1 MFDSSNTK
9 NKSAFET
16 WDKERLEEMI
26 NKYDKDMLTAIS
38 DLYASI
44 GGDRIDFEG
53 ISNAVDA
60 LTKYNSKSEYNYLNH
75 LLVPEKCKGGKIPSP
90 IPVPSCS
97 FQLHNCVTLSP
108 NNSGNIAILFNPYFL
123 SSNQFISATSPNTN
137 NSIEGMYS
145 QDGTYYNIS
154 NNAGANSVPK
164 SGEFLYAPT
173 MLSSLLVNNSPGLT
187 GTESNENFRPV
198 NINQSIP
205 PVYDQ
210 YRLVSAS
217 VVVKYI
223 GRLDIVSGV
232 IGGAIV
238 FDENNFLNGTGY
250 YAVGDGTKTV
260 AELKGASNHTT
271 FGNIG
276 SSKYGNFDL
285 GMDSFYHQENLCLE
299 GIRELYFPLDNSYEE
314 YSKLINSDTVSDGY
328 YSTSSFIELNPD
340 QYKSGFN
347 FFIYTLGAPTG
358 SCLKLDIY
366 CNFEC
371 LPSATFLN
379 YMPISVS
386 TYGMSNQEKKDIITT
401 VQEKPILK
409 AGETIEIQSPSVM
422 GWKSYMKNMAKR
434 FKTAMPSIGKLIGIG
449 LNNIIPKLKPA
460 LSVVGTLIGSMA
472 QGLGQSIINQTPGN
486 MDIETK

>member
-1 MFDSSNTK
+1 MFGPIDNKSD
-9 NKSAFET
+9 KSAFET

-53 ISNAVDA
+53 ITNAIDA
-60 LTKYNSKSEYNYLNH
+60 LTKYNSKSEYNYLNN
-75 LLVPEKCKGGKIPSP
+75 LLIPEKCKGGKIPSP

-108 NNSGNIAILFNPYFL
+108 NSSGNIGILFNPYFL
-123 SSNQFISATSPNTN
+123 CSNQWITSGSSPS
-137 NSIEGMYS
+137 SITGMYT
-145 QDGTYYNIS
+145 QDGSLYNPTTTTY
-154 NNAGANSVPK
+154 VPK
-164 SGEFLYAPT
+164 NGEVVYSPR
-173 MLSSLLVNNSPGLT
+173 MLTSLLVNNDESLN
-187 GTESNENFRPV
+187 GTEPNDNFNPV
-198 NINQSIP
+198 NINQIIP

-217 VVVKYI
+217 LVVKYI

-232 IGGAIV
+232 IGGAII
-238 FDENNFLNGTGY
+238 FDEHPFLSGNGFFN
-250 YAVGDGTKTV
+250 VGDGTK
-260 AELKGASNHTT
+260 EFSQLKETAQT
-271 FGNIG
+271 FNFKNL
-276 SSKYGNFDL
+276 SAAKYGNFDL

-314 YSKLINSDTVSDGY
+314 YSKLINENTVSDLYSLSSGSGGY
-328 YSTSSFIELNPD
+328 AIELNPD
-340 QYKSGFN
+340 QFKSGFN

-379 YMPISVS
+379 YMPVSVS
-386 TYGMSNQEKKDIITT
+386 TYGLSNQDKKDILSTI
-401 VQEKPILK
+401 QQKPILK
-409 AGETIEIQSPSVM
+409 AGETLEVQSPTNM
-422 GWKSYMKNMAKR
+422 GWQPYLKNMAKR
-434 FKTAMPSIGKLIGIG
+434 FKTALPSIGKLVGLG
-449 LNNIIPKLKPA
+449 LNTIIPKLKPA
-460 LSVVGTLIGSMA
+460 ISVVGTLIGSMA
-472 QGLGQSIINQTPGN
+472 QGLGQSMSNQTPTN
-486 MDIETK
+486 MNIETK